1 MRNQKK
7 FKMVKKKR
15 LRRGSGQCWYLD
27 GICSWIGQSETVP
40 DLGQEGVMSLD
51 IWDIYIIFIY
61 IANLI

>member
-1 MRNQKK
+1 MATAPTCLAGIFFSTYN
-7 FKMVKKKR
+7 
-15 LRRGSGQCWYLD
+15 QCWYLD
-27 GICSWIGQSETVP
+27 RTYPWTGQSGTVP